1 MSEPDEILAFKG
13 IKVEFSTKL
22 GSDEPEIILVNPE
35 KSEEAAEFFGNLV
48 NFSVED

>member
-1 MSEPDEILAFKG
+1 MSEPDEILTFNG
-13 IKVEFSTKL
+13 IKVEFSTNL